1 MTPFKNESMI
11 QTSQQLSDIF
21 NKPWK
26 VIKMKT
32 SITKYL
38 LIVDSLIRAYS
49 LGQKVSAD
57 TVRVVYNVPLKEASK
72 IVNNF
77 YKTKEGI

>member
-1 MTPFKNESMI
+1 
-11 QTSQQLSDIF
+11 
-21 NKPWK
+21 
-26 VIKMKT
+26 MKT
-32 SITKYL
+32 SISKYL
-38 LIVDSLIRAYS
+38 LITDSLIRAYS